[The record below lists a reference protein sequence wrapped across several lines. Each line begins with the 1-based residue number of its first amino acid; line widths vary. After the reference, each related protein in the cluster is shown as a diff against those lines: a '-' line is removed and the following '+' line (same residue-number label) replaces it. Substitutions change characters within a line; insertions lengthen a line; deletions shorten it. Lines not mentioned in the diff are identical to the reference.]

1 MKTQKLLLCC
11 FKPVSLVTF
20 SKCYC
25 WPPGC
30 LGCQLYIYLWE
41 FFFPPLPNLIYLT
54 LQNTNRTGHF
64 SPPLHLL
71 FLHQPCLDLPTG
83 LPASFHPSPRSLS
96 TQCSFQ
102 NLGGFA
108 SIRNHQRRLKSL
120 GNSLADSKPPL
131 TRGKTDFHKWKKKK
145 NGNYLKGWKSTRG
158 WQHTPPAV
166 IHWEGRPVTLIPGS
180 FKNLCFS
187 PLWRELAQFS
197 GARLCHQ
204 QSNCAIKMDT
214 TIRKNKNGLRGP
226 CETSQWMNTLVTK
239 PDSPVQFLSSTE

>member
-145 NGNYLKGWKSTRG
+145 KWKLSQGMKVNKRLTT
-158 WQHTPPAV
+158 HTSCCD
-166 IHWEGRPVTLIPGS
+166 TL
-180 FKNLCFS
+180 
-187 PLWRELAQFS
+187 RRQA
-197 GARLCHQ
+197 CH
-204 QSNCAIKMDT
+204 
-214 TIRKNKNGLRGP
+214 
-226 CETSQWMNTLVTK
+226 
-239 PDSPVQFLSSTE
+239 PDSRLLQKPMLQSTLEGTSTVQWGKTVPSTE